1 MKSVPAKTKPR
12 THASQ
17 KKRAKPEQD
26 LITCD
31 EVERLYDG
39 HWVIMDIRKLSRWN
53 QPEAG
58 IVVFSADTEEELFA
72 HGEKL
77 LKENPKRHYYFFY
90 AGDPSLNPNLPAV
103 MLNVTLAN

>member
-1 MKSVPAKTKPR
+1 MKTAIAQTKPKAR
-12 THASQ
+12 APQ

-39 HWVIMDIRKLSRWN
+39 RWVIMDILKWTRWN

-58 IVVFSADTEEELFA
+58 TVVFSADTQNELFA
-72 HGEKL
+72 YGKKRLEA
-77 LKENPKRHYYFFY
+77 NPKRHYYFFY
-90 AGDPSLNPNLPAV
+90 AGDPSLNLNLPAV
-103 MLNVTLAN
+103 MLNVALAN

>member
-1 MKSVPAKTKPR
+1 MKTVIAKRKLKAR
-12 THASQ
+12 ALQ

-26 LITCD
+26 LIACD

-39 HWVIMDIRKLSRWN
+39 RWVIMDIRKWTRWN

-58 IVVFSADTEEELFA
+58 TVVFSADTQDELFA
-72 HGEKL
+72 YGKKL
-77 LKENPKRHYYFFY
+77 LEANPKRHYYFFY
-90 AGDPSLNPNLPAV
+90 AGDPSLNLNLPAM

>member
-1 MKSVPAKTKPR
+1 MKTAIAQTKPKAR
-12 THASQ
+12 APQ
-17 KKRAKPEQD
+17 KKHAKPEQD
-26 LITCD
+26 LISCD
-31 EVERLYDG
+31 EVERVYDG
-39 HWVIMDIRKLSRWN
+39 RWVIMDIRKLSRCN

-72 HGEKL
+72 YGKKL
-77 LKENPKRHYYFFY
+77 LEANPKRRYYFFY